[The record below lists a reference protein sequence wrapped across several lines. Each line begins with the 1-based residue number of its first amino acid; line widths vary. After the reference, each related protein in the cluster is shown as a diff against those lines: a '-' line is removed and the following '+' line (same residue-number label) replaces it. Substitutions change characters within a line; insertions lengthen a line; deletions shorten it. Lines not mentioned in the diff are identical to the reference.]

1 MEARETTLPDAL
13 LIVTTVHGDERGFFQ
28 ETYRRERFESFGL
41 TQEFVQHNHSRSSR
55 GVLRGMHLQIGE
67 GISKLVRC
75 VRGEIVDVIV
85 DVRRDSPTYGR
96 WEAFT
101 LDDRLHHQLYVPV
114 GFAHGFCVVS
124 ELADVVYHQTGY
136 YDALLERTIAF
147 DDPDIGIEWPA
158 LRSPSRSGTA
168 RHPACANS
176 PASCRSPIWRPPEP
190 PNALPP
196 DRLFAPHPLGLGIRC
211 ELELIPHLEHLLAK
225 VGARGKLPRVHA
237 VHHQRL
243 GDVIERSAG
252 YSRASHHDYVSG
264 VGVRKREQAEHHLA
278 PHER

>member
-28 ETYRRERFESFGL
+28 ETYRRERFESFAVPD
-41 TQEFVQHNHSRSSR
+41 EFVQHNQSRSSR

-75 VRGEIVDVIV
+75 ARGEIRDVIL
-85 DVRRDSPTYGR
+85 DVRRGSPTYGR

-124 ELADVVYHQTGY
+124 EVADVVYQQSSY
-136 YDALLERTIAF
+136 YEPLLERTVAF

-158 LRSPSRSGTA
+158 FDAFTVSERDRTAPSLRELADDLPFVYASR
-168 RHPACANS
+168 R
-176 PASCRSPIWRPPEP
+176 
-190 PNALPP
+190 
-196 DRLFAPHPLGLGIRC
+196 
-211 ELELIPHLEHLLAK
+211 
-225 VGARGKLPRVHA
+225 
-237 VHHQRL
+237 
-243 GDVIERSAG
+243 
-252 YSRASHHDYVSG
+252 
-264 VGVRKREQAEHHLA
+264 
-278 PHER
+278 